1 LKKIIIGTVNKQP
14 VICAVKYVYY
24 SCDRTNFIIYPK
36 KSKGQDIA
44 ARLFNITA
52 ANNSNI
58 VTANGSDNIM
68 IDFDRYLENLPQE

>member
-1 LKKIIIGTVNKQP
+1 MFITLAIALILLFTLKTR
-14 VICAVKYVYY
+14 
-24 SCDRTNFIIYPK
+24 S